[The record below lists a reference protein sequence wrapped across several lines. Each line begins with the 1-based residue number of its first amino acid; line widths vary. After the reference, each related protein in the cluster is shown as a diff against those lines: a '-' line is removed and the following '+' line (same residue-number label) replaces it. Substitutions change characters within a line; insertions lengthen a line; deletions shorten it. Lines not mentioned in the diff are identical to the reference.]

1 MSMSK
6 SKKILVVF
14 IAVLIVAVVLLNIYF
29 LGQSVPL
36 DKVCLTLDDLN
47 DEGYKEF
54 DKDHITEPY
63 IAPNYTLFAGWKILE
78 KYHVRFSKNDSC
90 FIVIDMGKLE
100 SEDKCKE
107 FLSIIKNTT
116 SFGYDFT
123 EIESETIGE
132 ESFLGENKT
141 TIFGSKVTLYFIV
154 FRIENVVVAFLSS
167 DLTKEVSISYSK
179 IIENKLLS
187 NY

>member
-1 MSMSK
+1 MLMSK
-6 SKKILVVF
+6 SKKILVIF
-14 IAVLIVAVVLLNIYF
+14 IVVLLVAVVLLNIYF

-36 DKVCLTLDDLN
+36 DAVSLTLDDLN

-63 IAPNYTLFAGWKILE
+63 IAPNYTFFAGWKILE

-90 FIVIDMGKLE
+90 FILIDIGKLE

-116 SFGYDFT
+116 SYGYDFT
-123 EIESETIGE
+123 QIESETIGE
-132 ESFLGENKT
+132 ESYIGENKT
-141 TIFGSKVTLYFIV
+141 TIYGSKVTLYFIV
-154 FRIENVVVAFLSS
+154 FRIENVIVAFLSS
-167 DLTKEVSISYSK
+167 DLTKEVSISYVE
-179 IIENKLLS
+179 IIEHKLLF
-187 NY
+187 